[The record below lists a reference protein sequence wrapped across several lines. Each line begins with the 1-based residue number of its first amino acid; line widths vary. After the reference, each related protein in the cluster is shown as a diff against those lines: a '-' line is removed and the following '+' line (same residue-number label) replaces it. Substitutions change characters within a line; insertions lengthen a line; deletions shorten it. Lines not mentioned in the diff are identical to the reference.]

1 MRASPSPAPQHPR
14 PPRTGTVAPDATMPQ
29 RAVDATTEFLEVLGI
44 EGEILC
50 RDRRGDEMPHLWIEV
65 LTRASGVLIGE
76 RGRTLCALE
85 HVLRLVLR
93 PVVGDKVRV
102 MVDVNAYRVR
112 HMESLRRRARLA
124 AQRARMTGRAALL
137 EPMSPADRRLIH
149 LTLATEEGVST
160 ESQGEGA
167 ARRVVVRPRD
177 PLV

>member
-1 MRASPSPAPQHPR
+1 MRAFPSPTPQHPR
-14 PPRTGTVAPDATMPQ
+14 PPRIGTRAPDVTLPQ
-29 RAVDATTEFLEVLGI
+29 RAVAVTAEFLEVLGI

-65 LTRASGVLIGE
+65 LTRASGALIGE
-76 RGRTLCALE
+76 RGRTLRALE

-93 PVVGDKVRV
+93 PVVGDEVRV
-102 MVDVNAYRVR
+102 MVDVNAYRIR

-124 AQRARMTGRAALL
+124 AQRARMTGRAVLL
-137 EPMSPADRRLIH
+137 EPMIPADRRLIH
-149 LTLATEEGVST
+149 LALATEEGVST

-167 ARRVVVRPRD
+167 ARRVIVRPRD